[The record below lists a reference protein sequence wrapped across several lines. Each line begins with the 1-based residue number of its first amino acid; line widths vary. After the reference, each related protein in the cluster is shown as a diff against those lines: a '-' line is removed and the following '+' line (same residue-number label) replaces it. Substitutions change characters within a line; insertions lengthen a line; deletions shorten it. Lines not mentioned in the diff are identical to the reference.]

1 MTDPKEQAKIAK
13 KSAKAAAKTLKKT
26 GAGGAATGSDRHES
40 ALRELAAASSAHS
53 GGGTGTTPTPSPAER
68 SAAAAERQVRY
79 TRVRMWVG
87 VLTLI
92 ATIVTIL
99 LTVDP
104 FGWW

>member
-1 MTDPKEQAKIAK
+1 MTDSKEQAKIAK
-13 KSAKAAAKTLKKT
+13 KSAKAAAKAIKKT
-26 GAGGAATGSDRHES
+26 GQAGRETDAAAPES
-40 ALRELAAASSAHS
+40 ALQGLAAASSAHQ
-53 GGGTGTTPTPSPAER
+53 GGQIAAPCTPSPAER

-87 VLTLI
+87 ILTLL

-99 LTVDP
+99 LAVDP